1 MHKVCNSGLEL
12 NIFQD
17 TVMMSAPFRYEIID
31 ALVLIGMDVTVV
43 CFFKKWG
50 GGAIKRNDFAHF
62 DRRKKEEE

>member
-43 CFFKKWG
+43 CFFKKLG
-50 GGAIKRNDFAHF
+50 GGSN
-62 DRRKKEEE
+62 KKK